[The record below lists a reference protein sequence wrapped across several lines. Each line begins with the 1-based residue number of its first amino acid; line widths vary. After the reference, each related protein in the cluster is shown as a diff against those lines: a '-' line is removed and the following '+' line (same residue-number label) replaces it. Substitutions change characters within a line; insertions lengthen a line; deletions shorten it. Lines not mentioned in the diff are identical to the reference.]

1 MTRKTRNPLPDPRPE
16 SKGPRGR
23 RARNPGVPGDS
34 FYDSVFSGAANED
47 RVRAQGLNSLDSEI
61 GILRLRLK
69 GLLYQEYEHRRI
81 RNSDE
86 DSNEDSKKDNTPLIL
101 KTLDLIVRAYAA
113 KIRAFKDSPDADDEA
128 IGNMIKDAAD
138 NFGLKILPWDSNC

>member
-1 MTRKTRNPLPDPRPE
+1 MPKRPRKRAQTPPPEPQKPRD
-16 SKGPRGR
+16 R
-23 RARNPGVPGDS
+23 RADKAGVPGDS

-47 RVRAQGLNSLDSEI
+47 RVRAQSLNSLDSEI

-113 KIRAFKDSPDADDEA
+113 KIRSSGDSQDPDGKA
-128 IGNMIKDAAD
+128 IENMLREAAD
-138 NFGLKILPWDSNC
+138 TLGLDKIPWNENA

>member
-1 MTRKTRNPLPDPRPE
+1 MTRKTRNPLPDPRSE
-16 SKGPRGR
+16 SKEPRGR

-34 FYDSVFSGAANED
+34 FYNSVFSGAANED
-47 RVRAQGLNSLDSEI
+47 RMRAQNLNSLDSES

>member
-1 MTRKTRNPLPDPRPE
+1 M
-16 SKGPRGR
+16 
-23 RARNPGVPGDS
+23 
-34 FYDSVFSGAANED
+34 
-47 RVRAQGLNSLDSEI
+47 
-61 GILRLRLK
+61 
-69 GLLYQEYEHRRI
+69 

-86 DSNEDSKKDNTPLIL
+86 DSNEDSRKDNTPLIL

>member
-1 MTRKTRNPLPDPRPE
+1 MTRKTPNPLPNPRPE
-16 SKGPRGR
+16 SKEPRSR

-34 FYDSVFSGAANED
+34 FYNSVFSGAANED
-47 RVRAQGLNSLDSEI
+47 RVRAQNLNSLDSEI